1 MMKKAAIAA
10 VLVLALALLLAGCGS
25 GTVKDA
31 GTGSSSE
38 KTVQE
43 SVLEDT
49 SSDFISE
56 TEDVELGD
64 MI

>member
-1 MMKKAAIAA
+1 
-10 VLVLALALLLAGCGS
+10 
-25 GTVKDA
+25 VKDA